1 MSDTMQALLE
11 RLDRLAA
18 LLEGGP
24 AHSVQPPA
32 PNHRAFVWSGRFE
45 PVARVAEVDP
55 ALLVGVER
63 QKRALYENIRRFLA
77 GAPAHDVLL
86 WGDRG
91 TGKSSLVR
99 TLFRVFPKL
108 ALVEVPEPRLP
119 ELPSVLE
126 GLDRDPRRWVV
137 YLDDLSFAGTDD
149 RYRELKVL
157 LEGGLRARPENAL
170 VVATSNRRHLVPE
183 RFPNDGEIH
192 PQETVAEAISLADRF
207 GLSLGF
213 YPFDPATFREAV
225 ARHLAAF
232 GVAPPAGWEAEAD
245 RWALERGIRSGRTA
259 LQAAREIAGDR
270 SSGHGG

>member
-1 MSDTMQALLE
+1 MTDTIQALLE
-11 RLDRLAA
+11 KLDRIAQ
-18 LLEGGP
+18 LLGGP
-24 AHSVQPPA
+24 EPGAAAPPDPGA
-32 PNHRAFVWSGRFE
+32 RAFVWQGRFV

-55 ALLVGVER
+55 DLLLGMDR
-63 QKRALYENIRRFLA
+63 QKAAFYANVERFLA

-99 TLFRVFPKL
+99 TLFRAFPNL
-108 ALVEVPEPRLP
+108 ALVEVPEPRIPELP
-119 ELPSVLE
+119 ELLE
-126 GLDRDPRRWVV
+126 GLAADPRRWVV

-157 LEGGLRARPENAL
+157 LEGGLRARPENTL

-192 PQETVAEAISLADRF
+192 PQEGVAEAISLADRF

-213 YPFDPATFREAV
+213 YPFDPATYREAV
-225 ARHLAAF
+225 ARHLRAF
-232 GVAPPAGWEAEAD
+232 GVEPPPGWEAQAE
-245 RWALERGIRSGRTA
+245 RWALERGIRSGRAA
-259 LQAAREIAGDR
+259 LQAAREIAGR
-270 SSGHGG
+270 HGSVP